1 MEKNKIYVRK
11 LKLKESVKTTLM
23 IILFVILLFT
33 VLVYQSY
40 RVKQLENNNN
50 YNDNEYSRVIQVN
63 LTR

>member
-1 MEKNKIYVRK
+1 MKTYKKR

-40 RVKQLENNNN
+40 RVKQLENNND

>member
-1 MEKNKIYVRK
+1 MKTYKKR

-40 RVKQLENNNN
+40 RVKQLENNN

>member
-50 YNDNEYSRVIQVN
+50 NNDYSRVIQVN

>member
-1 MEKNKIYVRK
+1 MKTYKKR

>member
-63 LTR
+63 FTR